1 MLLSVYIV
9 GVCLLVAGLAVVSY
23 FDRVYRELGRV
34 VTPKIREHLEEFE
47 ATVEPRLHIERRRG
61 AVAFAI
67 IARFWLVLVAV
78 ETTRGIFFFVPGIWE
93 SVVEM
98 VFLLGIE
105 VVFAMQFLPSLFLV
119 RASGKWSKPLVP
131 GIRLLLWI
139 VWPLQAIL
147 DIAISFLNITE
158 EGEEEFTGETPQQE
172 IGDIVD
178 AATEEGIIE
187 HDEARM
193 IEQVVEFGD
202 KRVSELMTNRADVV
216 AISASSTLE
225 QLRQVVV
232 EAKFSRIPVYDK
244 NIDDIVGIVVARD
257 ILKVPDRDTSLRT
270 VRELVRPALF
280 VPDTKL
286 GSELLKEMQ
295 RKNQQMALVIDEY
308 GLTAGV
314 VTIEDLV
321 EEILGEI
328 GEEDRPPVPDVVR
341 EPSGGMLLRGSLSLD
356 KVQDLFGVEFANG
369 TEDSTAMTL
378 AGLLNGVT
386 GHVPVTGEKI
396 DYAGLQ
402 FEVLEANQRKVLRL
416 RATREPASANK
427 VRSV

>member
-1 MLLSVYIV
+1 MLLAAYIV
-9 GVCLLVAGLAVVSY
+9 GVVLLVAGLVVVSY
-23 FDRVYRELGRV
+23 FDRVYRDLGRNASLR
-34 VTPKIREHLEEFE
+34 IRAHLEEFE
-47 ATVEPRLHIERRRG
+47 AEVEPRLHIDRRRG
-61 AVAFAI
+61 AVAFSM

-78 ETTRGIFFFVPGIWE
+78 ETTRGIFFFVPGVWE

-105 VVFAMQFLPSLFLV
+105 VVFAMTFLPSLFLV
-119 RASGKWSKPLVP
+119 RASGRWARPLVP
-131 GIRLLLWI
+131 GMRLLLWL
-139 VWPLQAIL
+139 VWPLQAVL

-158 EGEEEFTGETPQQE
+158 EGEEDSTEPPQQE

-187 HDEARM
+187 HDEARL

-202 KRVSELMTNRADVV
+202 KRVSEVMTNRADVV
-216 AISASSTLE
+216 AIQANSTLE
-225 QLRQVVV
+225 QLRQLVV

-257 ILKVPDRDTSLRT
+257 ILKVPDRETSQRT
-270 VRELVRPALF
+270 VRELIRPALF
-280 VPDTKL
+280 VPDTKF

-308 GLTAGV
+308 GQIAGL

-328 GEEDRPPVPDVVR
+328 GEEDRAPVPDVVR
-341 EPSGGMLLRGSLSLD
+341 EPSGAMLLRGSLSLS
-356 KVQDLFGVEFANG
+356 KVQDLFGVEFSNG
-369 TEDSTAMTL
+369 THETNAMTL
-378 AGLLNGVT
+378 AGLLNSVT

-396 DYAGLQ
+396 NYGGMQ
-402 FEVLEANQRKVLRL
+402 FEVMEANQRKVLRL
-416 RATREPASANK
+416 RANRASGMPAG
-427 VRSV
+427 VV